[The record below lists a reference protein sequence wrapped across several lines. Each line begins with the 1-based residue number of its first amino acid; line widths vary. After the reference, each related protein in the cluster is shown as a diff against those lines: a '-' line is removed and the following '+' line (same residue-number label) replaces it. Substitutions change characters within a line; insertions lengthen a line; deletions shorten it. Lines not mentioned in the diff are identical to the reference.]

1 MQLTPPFHHHWKSS
15 STFFGE
21 YLGQFLLVELHIYI
35 LKYTLQALH
44 IAPFLLL
51 TRPTV
56 LYSQLLHIVLIYPF
70 VLLSRSFLGQ
80 RLLTIS
86 WISTFWD
93 FDLGL
98 FCNLISCLSIIFNI
112 CSKGNTLVVSC
123 VFSSQSFVN
132 EGFLLSKSIN
142 ILYFQVGLFDVLF
155 INEQPQQSWF
165 SIKSYA
171 FFSKSQKSLWFLYFY
186 KHSKSKGNLFLSF

>member
-21 YLGQFLLVELHIYI
+21 YLGQFLLVELRIYI

-86 WISTFWD
+86 WIATFWD
-93 FDLGL
+93 FDLSGVCST
-98 FCNLISCLSIIFNI
+98 FHFPKQHYMEVCNWIVWCNYISILQRSFMEVA
-112 CSKGNTLVVSC
+112 T
-123 VFSSQSFVN
+123 FQAWFVN
-132 EGFLLSKSIN
+132 VF
-142 ILYFQVGLFDVLF
+142 
-155 INEQPQQSWF
+155 
-165 SIKSYA
+165 
-171 FFSKSQKSLWFLYFY
+171 
-186 KHSKSKGNLFLSF
+186 